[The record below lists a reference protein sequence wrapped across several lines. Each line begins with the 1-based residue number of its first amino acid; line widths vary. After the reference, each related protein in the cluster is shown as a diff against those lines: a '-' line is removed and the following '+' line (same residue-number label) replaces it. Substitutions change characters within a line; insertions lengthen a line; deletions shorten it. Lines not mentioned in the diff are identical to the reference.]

1 MTQARGLA
9 PLLVTS
15 PSIRCGTTLLQR
27 LLCSSRNALV
37 YGEEVGKDLDLQLQI
52 LASRRMVYAH
62 SRARFAD
69 RLERVVRGDGD
80 GWMLDL
86 MPDLD
91 GYLDAQRD
99 GAVAGLAYCRDHAL
113 QAGRELWGF
122 KYPGWPPALM
132 RLLFDVVP
140 GTRVIY
146 LHRDLADTARSAK
159 AWGALADEA
168 DMQGF
173 CAQWLEHQRFM
184 HAWRQQH
191 PVLVLDFETLVRDP
205 DQAIHRLCAFLP
217 FDGIRRDPLQ
227 RRINGAAGD
236 RAPDEGYLPPAAL
249 SARESEWVEAA
260 TAAAV
265 FP

>member
-9 PLLVTS
+9 PLLITS

-27 LLCSSRNALV
+27 LLCSSRNTLV
-37 YGEEVGKDLDLQLQI
+37 YGEEVGKDLALQLQI

-62 SRARFAD
+62 SRELFAD

-86 MPDLD
+86 LPDLD
-91 GYLDAQRD
+91 GYLDALRE
-99 GAVAGLAYCRDHAL
+99 GALAGLAYCRDHAL
-113 QAGRELWGF
+113 RSGRELWGF

-140 GTRVIY
+140 ETRVIY

-168 DMQGF
+168 AMQAF
-173 CAQWLEHQRFM
+173 CAQWLEHRRFM
-184 HAWRQQH
+184 QAWHRQQ
-191 PVLVLDFETLVRDP
+191 PVLVLDFETLVQDP
-205 DQAIHRLCAFLP
+205 GQAIERLCSFLP
-217 FDGIRRDPLQ
+217 FDGIRHDRLQ
-227 RRINGAAGD
+227 RRINSAAGD
-236 RAPDEGYLPPAAL
+236 QANGGYLPPAAL